1 MPDTARRKFRLYV
14 DMLPDAS
21 EALIAK
27 VKAYAEGNG
36 PIDPSVPSLLM
47 MGMWLPCI
55 PAFSLPGT
63 GEFVRH
69 KVLPPWPERGY
80 YINYR
85 VAADQEQSEEAES
98 V

>member
-14 DMLPDAS
+14 DMMPDAS

-27 VKAYAEGNG
+27 VKAYAEGSG
-36 PIDPSVPSLLM
+36 PIDPSVPTLLM
-47 MGMWLPCI
+47 LGLWLPCV
-55 PAFSLPGT
+55 PAYSIQSGPA
-63 GEFVRH
+63 
-69 KVLPPWPERGY
+69 KILPPWPERGY

-85 VAADQEQSEEAES
+85 VAADQEQSEEAEHG

>member
-14 DMLPDAS
+14 DILPDAS
-21 EALIAK
+21 PELIAK

-47 MGMWLPCI
+47 LGAGLPCI
-55 PAFSLPGT
+55 PPLGPVFGGKA
-63 GEFVRH
+63 
-69 KVLPPWPERGY
+69 KIIPPWPERGY

-85 VAADQEQSEEAES
+85 VAADQEQSEEAEANG
-98 V
+98 